1 MDTLTIKID
10 RQWAAQ
16 LRRKCKNIHIEPSIL
31 LDLTGEMLLASLK
44 RRKVPKKSPKGRIRS
59 IGKDDHMTEEFEMSK
74 HVAQKLHPYLMF
86 FDLSL
91 SKLIND
97 ALGKM
102 QPNITRML
110 PINCRTMGSLRQ
122 ALFLIENG
130 RDPMPHKSAEALA
143 EKKAREAI
151 AAKKERLKKDLGPE
165 EDFDV
170 ITV

>member
-10 RQWAAQ
+10 RQWATQ
-16 LRRKCKNIHIEPSIL
+16 LRRKCKDISIEPRII

-44 RRKVPKKSPKGRIRS
+44 KRDTPKKSPKGRIRS

-74 HVAQKLHPYLMF
+74 HVAQKLHPYMMF

-110 PINCRTMGSLRQ
+110 PINCRTMGCLRRP
-122 ALFLIENG
+122 LFLIENG